1 MDLGLEGR
9 VAVVAASS
17 KGLGRAS
24 AEALAGEGA
33 RLVISARHKEA
44 LENTEA
50 SLRSRGAEV
59 VSLCADVTDEATPE
73 RLVSL
78 ALEQY
83 GRLDVVVAN
92 AGGPPPARA
101 LDVDDEAILAAVQAN
116 LLTSVRLVR
125 ACLPHMREAAWGRIC
140 CIASSTITEANPT
153 LALSNT
159 ARTGLWAWAKTA
171 AADLP
176 RQRDHPQPRLSRLPR
191 HGPHDRARHGRQ
203 RAAHGRPGGLR
214 QGGGLLV
221 LGGGGQPERHQ
232 GRRRR
237 WGVAGALS
245 EAVLPHEGGCR
256 PGSLR

>member
-125 ACLPHMREAAWGRIC
+125 ACLPHIREAAWGRIC

-171 AADLP
+171 AADLRGSGITLNLACP
-176 RQRDHPQPRLSRLPR
+176 GYHAT
-191 HGPHDRARHGRQ
+191 DRMIELGM
-203 RAAHGRPGGLR
+203 AASGRPMGDPADFGK
-214 QGGGLLV
+214 V
-221 LGGGGQPERHQ
+221 
-232 GRRRR
+232 
-237 WGVAGALS
+237 VAFLCS
-245 EAVLPHEGGCR
+245 EAAGNLNGTRVVVDGGE
-256 PGSLR
+256 SLAL

>member
-171 AADLP
+171 AADLRGSGITLNLACP
-176 RQRDHPQPRLSRLPR
+176 GYHAT
-191 HGPHDRARHGRQ
+191 DRMIELGM
-203 RAAHGRPGGLR
+203 AASGRPMGDPADFGK
-214 QGGGLLV
+214 V
-221 LGGGGQPERHQ
+221 
-232 GRRRR
+232 
-237 WGVAGALS
+237 VAFLCS
-245 EAVLPHEGGCR
+245 EAAGNLNGTRVVVDGGE
-256 PGSLR
+256 SLAL